1 MMMILIECLSC
12 NNYLINLNNFAA
24 LNTAVAV
31 NKSQNSDTEINIVI
45 NWETDLKI
53 KLNTDWSALIF

>member
-1 MMMILIECLSC
+1 MMMILIECLLC